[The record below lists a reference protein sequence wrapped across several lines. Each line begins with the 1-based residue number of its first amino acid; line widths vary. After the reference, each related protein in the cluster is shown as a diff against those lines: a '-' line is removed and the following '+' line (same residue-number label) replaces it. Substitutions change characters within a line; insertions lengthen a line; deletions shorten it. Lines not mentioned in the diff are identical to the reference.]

1 MMNDAVLTKLKELV
15 TQDAALYRDLLRLE
29 GFLRD
34 YAAEHRREVNVLVT
48 AAREGVPAELL
59 KVSGSEVPSMVVD
72 RLVRRLYDHAG
83 MDQALARWAVAGWAA
98 AFGKTVASG
107 TPVYPPSPPA
117 PFVTSPV
124 PMLWDVATVRLVRT
138 LEGHL
143 DGVTSVAFAP
153 DGRLLASASRP
164 KTVWLWDAPTG
175 ALLRTLDGD
184 IDRVVRRV
192 DFAPD
197 RRLLDPWT
205 LPVAYKADES
215 VAFSPDGRLLA
226 FAPGYD
232 AVQLWD
238 VRDVQSGRFVRM
250 LEGHTDWVRSVA
262 FAPDG
267 RLLASASND
276 KTVRLWDAQTGALL
290 RTLEGHTDEVTSVAF
305 SPDGRL
311 LASASDDKTVRLW
324 DVQSGRLVRTLEG
337 HTGYVRSVAF
347 SPDGRLL
354 ASASGDKTVRLWD
367 VASGQLVRTL
377 EGHTDLVTSVAF
389 APDGRLLASGSN
401 DGTIRL
407 WDAPTGALLRTLEG
421 HTRSV
426 QSVAF
431 SPDGRLLAS
440 GSDDNTVRLWGVA
453 P

>member
-34 YAAEHRREVNVLVT
+34 YAAAHKREVNVLVT

-138 LEGHL
+138 LEGHI
-143 DGVTSVAFAP
+143 GWVQSVAFAP
-153 DGRLLASASRP
+153 DGRLLAAVSNA

-175 ALLRTLDGD
+175 APLRKLDGD
-184 IDRVVRRV
+184 IDRVLRV

-197 RRLLDPWT
+197 RRLLYP
-205 LPVAYKADES
+205 LRRPGAFFKKKADES

-226 FAPGYD
+226 FASGDD

-250 LEGHTDWVRSVA
+250 LEGYTGSVLSVAFSPDGRLLASASDDNTVRLWDAQTGALLRTLEEHTDEVTSVAFSPDGCLLASGSYDKTIRLRDGQTGALLRTLEGHTGPVESVA

-267 RLLASASND
+267 RLLASGSWD

-290 RTLEGHTDEVTSVAF
+290 RTLEGHTQDVTSVAF

-311 LASASDDKTVRLW
+311 LAS
-324 DVQSGRLVRTLEG
+324 G
-337 HTGYVRSVAF
+337 
-347 SPDGRLL
+347 
-354 ASASGDKTVRLWD
+354 SGDIQLW
-367 VASGQLVRTL
+367 R
-377 EGHTDLVTSVAF
+377 
-389 APDGRLLASGSN
+389 
-401 DGTIRL
+401 
-407 WDAPTGALLRTLEG
+407 
-421 HTRSV
+421 
-426 QSVAF
+426 
-431 SPDGRLLAS
+431 
-440 GSDDNTVRLWGVA
+440 VA

>member
-34 YAAEHRREVNVLVT
+34 YAAAHKREVNVLVT

-138 LEGHL
+138 LEGHT
-143 DGVTSVAFAP
+143 GWVRSVAFSP
-153 DGRLLASASRP
+153 DGRLLAAAFNY
-164 KTVWLWDAPTG
+164 KTVQLWDAPTG
-175 ALLRTLDGD
+175 ALLRTLNGD
-184 IDRVVRRV
+184 IDRVLRV
-192 DFAPD
+192 DFARD

-205 LPVAYKADES
+205 IPVAYEADES

-226 FAPGYD
+226 FASGND

-238 VRDVQSGRFVRM
+238 VRDAQSGWFVRM
-250 LEGHTDWVRSVA
+250 LEGHTRPVESIA
-262 FAPDG
+262 FSPDG

-276 KTVRLWDAQTGALL
+276 KTVRLWDAPTGALL
-290 RTLEGHTDEVTSVAF
+290 RTLEGHTGSVNSVAF

-337 HTGYVRSVAF
+337 HTGWVNSVAF
-347 SPDGRLL
+347 APDGRLL
-354 ASASGDKTVRLWD
+354 ASGSDDGTIRLWD

-377 EGHTDLVTSVAF
+377 EGHTGSVNSVAF
-389 APDGRLLASGSN
+389 APDGRLLASGSL
-401 DGTIRL
+401 DK
-407 WDAPTGALLRTLEG
+407 
-421 HTRSV
+421 
-426 QSVAF
+426 
-431 SPDGRLLAS
+431 
-440 GSDDNTVRLWGVA
+440 TVRLWGVA

>member
-34 YAAEHRREVNVLVT
+34 YAAAHKREVNVLVT

-124 PMLWDVATVRLVRT
+124 PMLWDVASGQLVRT
-138 LEGHL
+138 LKGHT
-143 DGVTSVAFAP
+143 DWVTSVAFSP
-153 DGRLLASASRP
+153 DGRLLASASNP
-164 KTVWLWDAPTG
+164 KTVWLWDAQTG
-175 ALLRTLDGD
+175 ALLRTLDRD

-197 RRLLDPWT
+197 RRLLYSLRRPG
-205 LPVAYKADES
+205 AFKADE
-215 VAFSPDGRLLA
+215 
-226 FAPGYD
+226 
-232 AVQLWD
+232 
-238 VRDVQSGRFVRM
+238 
-250 LEGHTDWVRSVA
+250 SVA

-267 RLLASASND
+267 RLLASGS
-276 KTVRLWDAQTGALL
+276 W
-290 RTLEGHTDEVTSVAF
+290 
-305 SPDGRL
+305 
-311 LASASDDKTVRLW
+311 DKTVRLW

-337 HTGYVRSVAF
+337 HTRSVESVAF
-347 SPDGRLL
+347 P
-354 ASASGDKTVRLWD
+354 
-367 VASGQLVRTL
+367 
-377 EGHTDLVTSVAF
+377 
-389 APDGRLLASGSN
+389 PDGRLLASGS
-401 DGTIRL
+401 G
-407 WDAPTGALLRTLEG
+407 
-421 HTRSV
+421 
-426 QSVAF
+426 
-431 SPDGRLLAS
+431 
-440 GSDDNTVRLWGVA
+440 DNTVRLWGVA